1 MEDDILR
8 KFNEICKKNGFGK
21 ADRKEIQKKFDTMC
35 ERMDLSEQNIKKA
48 WETIDNLAYNAAD
61 QQERTKK
68 LEERLSKLDLI
79 DGIAQSQ
86 DEVLKILKRMEA
98 EQAANKSRS
107 DRHEN
112 RIETLE
118 HDVKKIKVA
127 IA

>member
-48 WETIDNLAYNAAD
+48 WETIDKLLYNAAD

-68 LEERLSKLDLI
+68 LEERLSKLDVI
-79 DGIAQSQ
+79 DT
-86 DEVLKILKRMEA
+86 ILQKEDYMIKLLETMTA

>member
-8 KFNEICKKNGFGK
+8 KFNEICEKNGFGK
-21 ADRKEIQKKFDTMC
+21 ADRKEIQKKFDIMC
-35 ERMDLSEQNIKKA
+35 ERMDLSEQNIRKA
-48 WETIDNLAYNAAD
+48 WETIDKLLYNAAD

-79 DGIAQSQ
+79 DGIVQSQ
-86 DEVLKILKRMEA
+86 DAVLKILKRMEA